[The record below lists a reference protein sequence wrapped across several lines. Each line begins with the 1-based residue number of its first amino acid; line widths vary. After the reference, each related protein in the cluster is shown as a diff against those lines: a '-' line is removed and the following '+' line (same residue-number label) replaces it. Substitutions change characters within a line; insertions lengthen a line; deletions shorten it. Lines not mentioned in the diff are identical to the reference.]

1 MDGASA
7 NVSGHD
13 NSRLPLDSFTRSTP
27 PGWVTGIKRYP
38 IRRYAQLLKLWWLQ
52 TDLHEEQW
60 GPAVC
65 GRLRGQ

>member
-1 MDGASA
+1 MTDAA
-7 NVSGHD
+7 TNDSG
-13 NSRLPLDSFTRSTP
+13 NGSKLPLDSFTRSTP

-52 TDLHEEQW
+52 TDLSEAQW
-60 GPAVC
+60 GPAIC